1 MEIAISV
8 DSLLKLPVGAVYHKR
23 SGQARAEVTK
33 QGDTIYVTGT
43 CDSLQ
48 RQVDYYEAL
57 YHTARDALENYHNV
71 DQEEKRVTV
80 SPTKVFVIEFILGLI
95 TGISL
100 VIFITI
106 HKRHGKE

>member
-8 DSLLKLPVGAVYHKR
+8 DSLLRLPAGAVYHKR
-23 SGQARAEVTK
+23 SGQARAEVAK
-33 QGDTIYVTGT
+33 HGDTIYVTGT

-48 RQVDYYEAL
+48 RQADYYEAL
-57 YHTARDALENYHNV
+57 YHTARDALENYRDTV
-71 DQEEKRVTV
+71 QEEKRVTV
-80 SPTKVFVIEFILGLI
+80 SPTKVFVIEFILGFI
-95 TGISL
+95 AGISL